1 MSPLTKTFVILHVV
15 LSMLVTAGLI
25 VFINRVED
33 YRTLNVTAGAELT
46 NARAQLATAKA
57 EAQATRAGA
66 DSAVLAANNQASAVR
81 GQLDTANQTILSL
94 RGEIAKRD
102 ASLASAQAALQ
113 GAQTAMGAAQSNQGV
128 LQAQLIETRKTGDE
142 NQRKL
147 TDANLAI
154 SDLSNR
160 NQVLERQL
168 RNAME
173 EIAAINEERQNNP
186 GQAGANEGA
195 GAAAGTA
202 GGATAA
208 ANINGVIRA
217 TQTIGGIKYATIS
230 VGSADAVRKGMEF
243 RVVGGQNG
251 NQFLGYVTVTNV
263 EPHEAVGRLSGPRV
277 GEVAPENEVRTRL

>member
-1 MSPLTKTFVILHVV
+1 MSPLTKTFVLLHVV
-15 LSMLVTAGLI
+15 LSMLLTAGLI
-25 VFINRVED
+25 VFINRVAD
-33 YRTLNVTAGAELT
+33 YKTLNTTALADVNT
-46 NARAQLATAKA
+46 ARRERDAARA
-57 EAQATRAGA
+57 EAQATKAAA
-66 DSAVLAANNQASAVR
+66 DSAVLAANNAASDAR
-81 GQLDTANQTILSL
+81 AASDKLNQDILAL
-94 RGEIAKRD
+94 RGDLAKRD
-102 ASLASAQAALQ
+102 ATLASAQAALQ

-128 LQAQLIETRKTGDE
+128 LQAQLIETRKSGDE

-173 EIAAINEERQNNP
+173 EIAAMKEEGSA
-186 GQAGANEGA
+186 GQAASTDA
-195 GAAAGTA
+195 GGTPAAGGSTQ
-202 GGATAA
+202 